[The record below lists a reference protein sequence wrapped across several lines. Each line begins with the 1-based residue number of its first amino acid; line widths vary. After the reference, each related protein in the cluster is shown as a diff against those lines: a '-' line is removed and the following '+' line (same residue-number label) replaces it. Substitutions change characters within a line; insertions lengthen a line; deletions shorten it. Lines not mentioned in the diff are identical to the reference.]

1 MQDEE
6 EVASSARDSSRGQKL
21 DGCSWAAQ
29 AWGWTIFVI
38 PDLTE
43 SGPPYLVFEEW
54 EGSRRAELSA
64 LTAPLKLL
72 ILSGLRRLHIH
83 NGTHRL
89 ASTKCSTWNTLHSAL
104 LFHVEHFPNPFAW

>member
-38 PDLTE
+38 PDLDGVRPT
-43 SGPPYLVFEEW
+43 
-54 EGSRRAELSA
+54 
-64 LTAPLKLL
+64 
-72 ILSGLRRLHIH
+72 LSGFRRVGRVSEGRTLCADGPAQAAYSLRITPIAH
-83 NGTHRL
+83 T
-89 ASTKCSTWNTLHSAL
+89 
-104 LFHVEHFPNPFAW
+104 